1 MSFLRPGFDSGCNQD
16 VYAPCVFHFDM
27 IPPRPTIPH
36 LISIV
41 VEFQM
46 KVGHENQQ
54 NGHVIRIAL

>member
-16 VYAPCVFHFDM
+16 VYAPSVFHFDM
-27 IPPRPTIPH
+27 TPPPPTH